1 MPAIMQVLSHA
12 GQGIDMA
19 LWRMKDGPR
28 LAIDERLGGT
38 TALDVSKR
46 YLALVVQSLSELRA
60 LRYC

>member
-1 MPAIMQVLSHA
+1 
-12 GQGIDMA
+12 MA
-19 LWRMKDGPR
+19 LWRMEDGPR